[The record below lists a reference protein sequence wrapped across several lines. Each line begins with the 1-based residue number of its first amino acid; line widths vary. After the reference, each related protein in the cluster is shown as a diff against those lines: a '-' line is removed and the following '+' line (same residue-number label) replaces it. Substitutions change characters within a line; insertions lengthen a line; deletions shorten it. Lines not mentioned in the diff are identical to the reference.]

1 MWRPDRPDRGLREWC
16 PLMQRSMA
24 QSSSDISNLLVR
36 IAQNADRLAFEEL
49 HTALAPR
56 LKSYML
62 RQGARPDV
70 AEDLAQEAMMRV
82 WQKAHLYDAEK
93 GSATTW
99 IYTIARNLRI
109 DKIRREYV
117 WQEMPDGLDEVAD
130 ETPTPEEQ
138 VSLDQR
144 SIRVRQ
150 ALTVLPPDQAEV
162 IQLSFIDGLSHSE
175 ISDKIDVPLGTVKS
189 RMRLAYAKL
198 QEQLQFLR

>member
-1 MWRPDRPDRGLREWC
+1 
-16 PLMQRSMA
+16 MQGSMT

-36 IAQNADRLAFEEL
+36 IAQKADRLAFEEL

-117 WQEMPDGLDEVAD
+117 WQEMPDGFDELPD
-130 ETPTPEEQ
+130 DTPTPDEQ

-144 SIRVRQ
+144 SKSVMQ
-150 ALTVLPPDQAEV
+150 ALSVLPPQQAEV
-162 IQLSFIDGLSHSE
+162 IQLSFLDGLSHSE
-175 ISDKIDVPLGTVKS
+175 ISEKLDVPLGTVKS